1 MYLLMQTGSIFQFIT
16 FKINTIMTYKWK
28 VTFTTPSAGG
38 RSLTEIVEASQ
49 WSYAK
54 AMLESKYSEIKILQ
68 YTPVK

>member
-1 MYLLMQTGSIFQFIT
+1 
-16 FKINTIMTYKWK
+16 MTYKWK
-28 VTFTTPSAGG
+28 VTFTTPAAGG

-54 AMLESKYSEIKILQ
+54 AMLESKYSGIKILQ